1 MKIISKIQEN
11 CNLEYVR
18 VYTAIR
24 FHPAI
29 FWERWFFDK
38 RNEEKAIV
46 QLGSLGDG
54 GAVSPPLWG
63 AGANSLKVLGSL
75 HSEEL

>member
-1 MKIISKIQEN
+1 MKIISKTQEN
-11 CNLEYVR
+11 CNLENVR

-46 QLGSLGDG
+46 QLGSLGDEG
-54 GAVSPPLWG
+54 RCKSSPVGYRGKFPENFG
-63 AGANSLKVLGSL
+63 
-75 HSEEL
+75 

>member
-1 MKIISKIQEN
+1 MKIISKTQEN
-11 CNLEYVR
+11 CNLENVR

-46 QLGSLGDG
+46 QLGSLGDEG
-54 GAVSPPLWG
+54 RCKPSPVGCRGKFPESFG
-63 AGANSLKVLGSL
+63 
-75 HSEEL
+75 